1 MSIKSVYLGRNE
13 LLKLKNNL
21 EFIDNEL
28 YSALEQYLQ
37 NRDTIGE
44 YLINIFYDVE
54 LCKLEKLDKE
64 FYLLGDK
71 SILGV
76 VKDDYS

>member
-1 MSIKSVYLGRNE
+1 MSIKSVYLGRKE